1 MARAELASGS
11 PPGEED
17 EAPWQSPAPELD
29 EDSQAAR
36 DEVRRAVE
44 AARAELDASLARENT
59 DAWYDPSFKADTGD
73 ADASGPNTAVDER
86 DEVRRAVA
94 AARAELDGVDFS
106 LEDEIEAEIDWPRES
121 GTAWPQASGPEPAP
135 ETTPVSEQAPAVTW
149 QMPELQDLSLNPS
162 VIMLEDVQGHV
173 DLARVYEVLAH
184 LDCTETASLL
194 NYASHN
200 VSIGLSSSNV
210 MPSAEQITE
219 AVKAVFGRGCK
230 VTSDGIRL
238 SVRIGDEHGRA
249 A

>member
-1 MARAELASGS
+1 
-11 PPGEED
+11 
-17 EAPWQSPAPELD
+17 
-29 EDSQAAR
+29 
-36 DEVRRAVE
+36 
-44 AARAELDASLARENT
+44 
-59 DAWYDPSFKADTGD
+59 
-73 ADASGPNTAVDER
+73 
-86 DEVRRAVA
+86 
-94 AARAELDGVDFS
+94 
-106 LEDEIEAEIDWPRES
+106 
-121 GTAWPQASGPEPAP
+121 
-135 ETTPVSEQAPAVTW
+135 
-149 QMPELQDLSLNPS
+149 MPELQDLSLNPS